1 VVRDKQDRV
10 HLQLRAGRVL
20 ARRLHDKTRASASY
34 ERVLEAEPGNAEAM
48 GFLTER
54 FTESQEW
61 DRLISLYENALRVP
75 QKLDVEQ
82 NMLVQLGTVHQ
93 KMRHRPSEAEP
104 YFARLR
110 KLDAAHPGM
119 LDFYRQHLRD
129 QGDLERLLRVLL
141 DAQRVVAD
149 PARRVALAVE
159 AAQLAQSSQGMGE
172 RAIEAWKSVQRLD
185 PHNAEAARVL
195 KELYAKSE
203 KWNALVEVLKSQ
215 IDATPDAPVEPKVSL
230 LRELAAVYRDRLRL
244 DGMLINAY
252 NAILRLDP
260 HDRPTLDALAEKYRE
275 LGRWNDLINVLI
287 WDAEQSSEAE
297 HKVAIYLRVAEL
309 WLEHF
314 SNYNQASG
322 PLEKVIELDP
332 TNQRALSL
340 LRDIYERKR
349 AWRPLFEVLK
359 KERSAT
365 SDPAQRT
372 ALTVQLAGLAADRLH
387 RYEDAVAL
395 FREVAADEA
404 HAGSALD
411 SIEKLAER
419 EKDWTT
425 LAEVLEK
432 QVARQPGDEER
443 IRLLLKLGALY
454 ADRLNDPESAS
465 RVWRRIL
472 EIDPRQ
478 GRALRSSRDALVSAG
493 EWDALEA
500 LYERAR
506 DFEGLVDV
514 LSSEADRAS
523 ARELKVDLSLRVA
536 RIFEEKIGEPARAQ
550 RSYERVLA
558 VDPENVKAARALAPI
573 YEHEEKW
580 SRLCAMLDIALRSLR
595 PDELPERLRL
605 LALLR
610 QLSQE
615 RVRDSAQAFEYA
627 LRSYEL
633 APAEDASRDALEA
646 SAEAAQ

>member
-1 VVRDKQDRV
+1 MLAPGPVPAAEPKPWLRLNQYLSALETDPDDPKIIADIGEIIANRDRERLGDEPERLLELARQSHELRGEYATVARLIEAEIPLIAEDQPLASSLYKELGRLRSEYLLDPAGAKQAYELALSNKADDAEATDALRRLEQSESSWKKFAKRFVEEAESTSDVTLKASLLLRAACLAWENRRKGKSKEVDRLFEKVLEIDPGNLRAALLYEHTLREREEWKELAQHLLATAEVVRDKQDRV

-20 ARRLHDKTRASASY
+20 ARHLHDKTRAAASY

-61 DRLISLYENALRVP
+61 DRLITLYEHALRVP

-82 NMLVQLGTVHQ
+82 NMLMQLGTVHQ

-119 LDFYRQHLRD
+119 LDFYRAHLRD

-215 IDATPDAPVEPKVSL
+215 IDATPDAPVEPKVAL
-230 LRELAAVYRDRLRL
+230 LRELAMVYRDRLRL

-404 HAGSALD
+404 HAGSAL
-411 SIEKLAER
+411 
-419 EKDWTT
+419 
-425 LAEVLEK
+425 
-432 QVARQPGDEER
+432 
-443 IRLLLKLGALY
+443 
-454 ADRLNDPESAS
+454 
-465 RVWRRIL
+465 
-472 EIDPRQ
+472 
-478 GRALRSSRDALVSAG
+478 
-493 EWDALEA
+493 
-500 LYERAR
+500 
-506 DFEGLVDV
+506 
-514 LSSEADRAS
+514 
-523 ARELKVDLSLRVA
+523 
-536 RIFEEKIGEPARAQ
+536 
-550 RSYERVLA
+550 
-558 VDPENVKAARALAPI
+558 
-573 YEHEEKW
+573 
-580 SRLCAMLDIALRSLR
+580 
-595 PDELPERLRL
+595 
-605 LALLR
+605 
-610 QLSQE
+610 
-615 RVRDSAQAFEYA
+615 
-627 LRSYEL
+627 
-633 APAEDASRDALEA
+633 
-646 SAEAAQ
+646 